1 MDKYSKLWERFD
13 GKIEAKITLSFDEI
27 KNIAWVDVDH
37 SFLKFKKNL
46 ENHGYTLEKILQ
58 KERLMVFRKLIQG
71 QIVLVDEN
79 DNQIWL
85 WEKMD
90 VHEKWLLHR
99 AISVLILNEN
109 WDMLLQQRALW
120 KYHCPWLWSN
130 ATCTHPYSDEE
141 PVHAAHRRLQEEM
154 WFDCEIEEIF
164 SFKYI
169 AHFDNWLT
177 ENEYDHVFVWT
188 YNWEIKIN
196 SNEVNDYK
204 WINIDELK
212 KDIVE
217 KSDIYTPWFK
227 IILEKYFSLS

>member
-27 KNIAWVDVDH
+27 KTIAWIDVDH

-46 ENHGYTLEKILQ
+46 ENHGYTLEKISQ
-58 KERLMVFRKLIQG
+58 NERLMVFRKLIQG

-79 DNQIWL
+79 DKQIWL

-130 ATCTHPYSDEE
+130 ATCTHPYLDEE
-141 PVHAAHRRLQEEM
+141 PVDAAHRRLQEEM

-169 AHFDNWLT
+169 SHFDNWLT

-212 KDIVE
+212 KDILE

-227 IILEKYFSLS
+227 IILEKLNFE